1 MRRKG
6 FTLIELLA
14 VIVIL
19 AIIALIATPMIL
31 GVIDDAKKGA
41 FESSGYGMIE
51 SAEQGYMQKQ
61 LTAERPI
68 LTEYQYES
76 GNQSTIQGNIDLN
89 YKGNNPNSG
98 TLLINE
104 TGKVAL
110 AIHNGI
116 YCVKKEFEDTKVST
130 IKTLKEDCVVPNH
143 QAVQDTTP
151 SICFEF
157 DSESGTI
164 LDYDSDNLECP
175 SDVVIPNNINGVVV
189 KTIGEYAFYE
199 NQLTSVI
206 IPNSVTTIESEA
218 FSENQLINVAIP
230 NSVITIGYEAFFN
243 NQLTNLTIPN
253 SVITIGN
260 YAFALNRLT
269 SVIIPDSVTMI
280 EYGAFYENQLTSVTI
295 PNSITVIEWAVFANN
310 QLTSVIIPNSVIT
323 IKSRAF
329 SWNQLMSVTI
339 PDSVIKIDTGVFE
352 SNQLTSVIIPN
363 SVTQIFDKA
372 FGSNYIPQGE
382 AKIDNQFGN
391 VMLGNDVFY
400 NNGPSGNQT
409 ITPIYLR

>member
-19 AIIALIATPMIL
+19 TIIALIATPMIL

-89 YKGNNPNSG
+89 YKGSNPNSG

-110 AIHNGI
+110 AIHNGT

-130 IKTLKEDCVVPNH
+130 IKTLKEDYVVPNH
-143 QAVQDTTP
+143 QAVQDTP
-151 SICFEF
+151 SVCFEF

-175 SDVVIPNNINGVVV
+175 SDVVIPSTINSVVV
-189 KTIGEYAFYE
+189 TTIGEYAFYE

-206 IPNSVTTIESEA
+206 IPNSVTTIKSEA
-218 FSENQLINVAIP
+218 FSENQLT
-230 NSVITIGYEAFFN
+230 SVI
-243 NQLTNLTIPN
+243 IPK

-260 YAFALNRLT
+260 YAFAFNRLK
-269 SVIIPDSVTMI
+269 SVVIPDSVTMI

-295 PNSITVIEWAVFANN
+295 PNSITVIEWAVFSNN